1 MIQKVTTASLNTLI
15 LKGTTRTIKSNS
27 CLARGQLIH
36 RDTLR
41 GSAGLP
47 GRTTGFHLQLQVPV
61 WNWCTVKALAVLISK
76 DRSCSMY
83 LVRLSAW
90 DTFPKVSLGEK
101 VGKISDKTSE
111 FLRSVSQRKAYC
123 PWGPRG
129 CHGSFQTQCW
139 AVRMQNKFACAA
151 AACRSVSR
159 RGQIITAGVKWEIS
173 ILTCTSNVLRVMS
186 SSFALVLVSFSPAV
200 GHI

>member
-1 MIQKVTTASLNTLI
+1 MLFFFCLVIQKVTTASLNTLI

-41 GSAGLP
+41 GSEGLT
-47 GRTTGFHLQLQVPV
+47 GRMTGFHLQLQVPV

-83 LVRLSAW
+83 LVRLSVW

-101 VGKISDKTSE
+101 VGKISEKKLLSSWDL
-111 FLRSVSQRKAYC
+111 F
-123 PWGPRG
+123 PRER
-129 CHGSFQTQCW
+129 HIVHEVHVDAT
-139 AVRMQNKFACAA
+139 A
-151 AACRSVSR
+151 VSR
-159 RGQIITAGVKWEIS
+159 HNVGLWECKTN
-173 ILTCTSNVLRVMS
+173 L
-186 SSFALVLVSFSPAV
+186 LVLLLPADLSAEEAR
-200 GHI
+200 